1 MLYSPRL
8 RSLNVVFPLRE
19 SRAIHTNVTTTAK
32 HVNEMTASRCSTEK
46 KGPSCARTEVEHNK
60 ATKKI
65 IDLIKVPSVGSVV
78 RVKRHNNAQRCC
90 WL

>member
-1 MLYSPRL
+1 M
-8 RSLNVVFPLRE
+8 
-19 SRAIHTNVTTTAK
+19 
-32 HVNEMTASRCSTEK
+32 EK
-46 KGPSCARTEVEHNK
+46 KGPSCARTEVEHDK

-78 RVKRHNNAQRCC
+78 RDKRHDNAQRCC